1 MFQAHIMGDRFH
13 FRCSQGT
20 SGRVHSVFDSAVNI
34 DISVNNSDVSL
45 LTLLCAGSDVMP
57 ASLVT
62 SMRLDSWHNYCK
74 IDDIAIFTPHTV
86 YMNSVPLVSG
96 IATAAIWKPVDDKT
110 VGSLSILNSEEIAE
124 RGNLVKTY
132 LKENGIILNAFPI
145 ESLDT
150 LSVNTLLGQGMGL
163 TPSGDDFLSGLIA
176 AMHFTRR
183 VYDQECDLLP
193 VLANTVLQ
201 NMGTKTNQI
210 SRHFLHYALEGLWGR
225 ATERFMVAFFGD
237 DDLKLHGAIL
247 EKAAYGGTSGV
258 DEIQGV
264 LFGLYE
270 TVRRIEEESFC
281 I

>member
-1 MFQAHIMGDRFH
+1 MIQAHIMGDRFH

-74 IDDIAIFTPHTV
+74 TDEIAIFTPNAV
-86 YMNSVPLVSG
+86 YLNAVPIVSG
-96 IATAAIWKPVDDKT
+96 IATVTIWKPADDKMFS
-110 VGSLSILNSEEIAE
+110 SLPMLTSEEIAE
-124 RGNLVKTY
+124 RGNLVKAY
-132 LKENGIILNAFPI
+132 LKETGIILNAFSV
-145 ESLDT
+145 ESLDS
-150 LSVNTLLGQGMGL
+150 LDVNTLIGHGTGL
-163 TPSGDDFLSGLIA
+163 TPSGDDFLSGLLA

-183 VYDQECDLLP
+183 VYDQECDLLQ
-193 VLANTVLQ
+193 VLANGVLQ
-201 NMGTKTNQI
+201 NMATKTNQI
-210 SRHFLHYALEGLWGR
+210 SRHFLHYAVEGLWGR
-225 ATERFMVAFFGD
+225 ATERFMFAFFGED
-237 DDLKLHGAIL
+237 ELKLYDAIL

-270 TVRRIEEESFC
+270 TVRRIEEGSLC